1 MRIIRVI
8 VLWCVLAGTAAC
20 SEVNKQHGMT
30 GAVLDKLM
38 VAHSKR
44 MDLLRAEI
52 AMMFLSYVAVD
63 SGERTEADNI
73 AAIAALNRTSLAI
86 DCMRSADA
94 PDALEQRS
102 NEEKA
107 ICGAPMSFYFFDTRM
122 VSVDRNLLTLARSS
136 LPTGSLANLLSALPS
151 ASLRPLSLVSP
162 ILGVAR
168 DAASI
173 GLRGMAVYR
182 DAVEIEVAVYCAA
195 HAGSNEICSGLVIAN
210 GRDVEKQRQF
220 VTNVLAK
227 QDARFSMSPGPE
239 HFGAARSQT
248 AANCQRL
255 QSKTGNADT
264 VRCRVVVDA

>member
-1 MRIIRVI
+1 MQIIRAI
-8 VLWCVLAGTAAC
+8 FLWCVLVGTAAC
-20 SEVNKQHGMT
+20 SEANKQHGVT
-30 GAVLDKLM
+30 GVVLDKLM

-73 AAIAALNRTSLAI
+73 ASIAALNRTALAI

-94 PDALEQRS
+94 PDALERRLK
-102 NEEKA
+102 EEKA
-107 ICGAPMSFYFFDTRM
+107 DCGAPMSFYFFDTRM
-122 VSVDRNLLTLARSS
+122 VSIDRNLLTLARSS
-136 LPTGSLANLLSALPS
+136 LPTASLANLLSALPNGS
-151 ASLRPLSLVSP
+151 TQPLSLISP

-168 DAASI
+168 DAVSI

-195 HAGSNEICSGLVIAN
+195 HAASNEFCSGLVIAN
-210 GRDVEKQRQF
+210 GRDVEKQRLF

-227 QDARFSMSPGPE
+227 ADSRFSMSPGPE
-239 HFGAARSQT
+239 HFSAARSQT

-255 QSKTGNADT
+255 QSKTGISGT
-264 VRCRVVVDA
+264 VPCRVMVDV